1 MKQLIIGCSAF
12 FMVMLTSSCNST
24 KSVDSAPVTGTEW
37 ELSTINGSA
46 PIADEFNNGLPT
58 INFTTDNKVNGK
70 GGCNGYSGTYTLTD
84 KGALTLGPLMSTKM
98 FCPGGGENKYMAA
111 LQKANT
117 TKVADGK
124 LMLMNGTEEV
134 LVFTKK

>member
-1 MKQLIIGCSAF
+1 MKQLIIGCSTF
-12 FMVMLTSSCNST
+12 VMVLLASGCNST
-24 KSVDSAPVTGTEW
+24 KSADSAVVTGTEW
-37 ELSTINGSA
+37 ELSSINGSA
-46 PIADEFNNGLPT
+46 PVADEFNNGLPT
-58 INFTTDNKVNGK
+58 INFTTDKKVNGK

-84 KGALTLGPLMSTKM
+84 KGALTLGEMISTRM

-111 LQKANT
+111 LQKANA

-124 LMLMNGTEEV
+124 LTLLDGEEEL

>member
-1 MKQLIIGCSAF
+1 
-12 FMVMLTSSCNST
+12 MVMITGSCNST

-117 TKVADGK
+117 TKVANGK
-124 LMLMNGTEEV
+124 LILLDDTEEL